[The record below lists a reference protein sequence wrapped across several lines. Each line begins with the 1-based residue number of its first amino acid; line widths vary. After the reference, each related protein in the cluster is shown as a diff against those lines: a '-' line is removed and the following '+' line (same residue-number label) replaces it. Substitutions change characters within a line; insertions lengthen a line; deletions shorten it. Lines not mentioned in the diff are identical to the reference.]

1 MSNGPE
7 ILHFVQNDKQF
18 MTNNEQLNN
27 STGTGANG
35 ATVLEAE
42 RPQVMLRAR
51 GITKSFGHSTVLR
64 GVNLSVNLGERV
76 ILLGPNGA
84 GKSTFMRILA
94 MLARPTAGSIE
105 IAGIPADEARASIRS
120 LIGVISHLTYLYE
133 DLTARE
139 NLHFYGKLYGLA
151 GKELENR
158 VEELLEKVG
167 LERRAGQR
175 VRYFSR
181 GMQQRL
187 SLARAILH
195 QPPILLLDEPDT
207 GLDRQAAEM
216 LAQAITEPDAQ
227 GQPRT
232 VLMTTHNLERG
243 LALSNRVVVLSAG
256 RIVRESSSSNLA
268 ADEVQSWYYEAI
280 RR

>member
-1 MSNGPE
+1 MNHSP
-7 ILHFVQNDKQF
+7 V
-18 MTNNEQLNN
+18 
-27 STGTGANG
+27 SPGAL
-35 ATVLEAE
+35 LEAVNK
-42 RPQVMLRAR
+42 PVMLRAQ
-51 GITKSFGHSTVLR
+51 GITKSFGHYTVLR
-64 GVNLSVNLGERV
+64 GVNLTLSLGERV

-84 GKSTFMRILA
+84 GKTTLMRILA
-94 MLARPTAGSIE
+94 MLARPSAGTLE
-105 IAGIPADEARASIRS
+105 VAGIPLNEARPSIRS
-120 LIGVISHLTYLYE
+120 LVGIISHLTYLYE

-139 NLHFYGKLYGLA
+139 NLHFYGRLYGLD
-151 GKELENR
+151 GEKLESR
-158 VEELLEKVG
+158 IEEMLAKVG
-167 LERRAGQR
+167 LERRADQR

-216 LAQAITEPDAQ
+216 LAQIIAEPDPQ

-243 LALSNRVVVLSAG
+243 LALSNRVVVLASG
-256 RIVRESSSSNLA
+256 RIVREAPANKLA
-268 ADEVQSWYYEAI
+268 AEEVQNWYYEAI

>member
-1 MSNGPE
+1 MSK
-7 ILHFVQNDKQF
+7 LDQ
-18 MTNNEQLNN
+18 MNNAPVSQAAL
-27 STGTGANG
+27 
-35 ATVLEAE
+35 LEVE
-42 RPQVMLRAR
+42 RKPVMLRAR
-51 GITKSFGHSTVLR
+51 GITKSFGHYTVLR
-64 GVNLSVNLGERV
+64 GVNLSLSLGERV

-84 GKSTFMRILA
+84 GKTTLMRILA
-94 MLARPTAGSIE
+94 MLARPSAGTLE
-105 IAGIPADEARASIRS
+105 VAGIPLNESRPSIRS
-120 LIGVISHLTYLYE
+120 LVGIISHLTYLYE

-139 NLHFYGKLYGLA
+139 NLRFYGKLYGLA
-151 GKELENR
+151 GEALEGR
-158 VEELLEKVG
+158 VEEMLIKVG
-167 LERRAGQR
+167 LEKRADQR

-187 SLARAILH
+187 SLARSILH

-216 LAQAITEPDAQ
+216 LAQIIAEPDAH

-243 LALSNRVVVLSAG
+243 LALSNRVVVLAG
-256 RIVRESSSSNLA
+256 GKIVREAAANKLA
-268 ADEVQSWYYEAI
+268 ADEVQNWYYEAL

>member
-1 MSNGPE
+1 
-7 ILHFVQNDKQF
+7 

-27 STGTGANG
+27 SPGAG
-35 ATVLEAE
+35 TVLEAE

-51 GITKSFGHSTVLR
+51 GITKSFGHITVLR
-64 GVNLSVNLGERV
+64 GVNLNVNLGERV

-84 GKSTFMRILA
+84 GKSTLMRILA

-105 IAGIPADEARASIRS
+105 IAGIPSDEARASIRS

-139 NLHFYGKLYGLA
+139 NLHFYGKVYGLA
-151 GKELENR
+151 GTELENR
-158 VEELLEKVG
+158 VEELLVKVG

-216 LAQAITEPDAQ
+216 LGQVITEPDDQ

-256 RIVRESSSSNLA
+256 RIVREVSAANLA

>member
-1 MSNGPE
+1 
-7 ILHFVQNDKQF
+7 

-27 STGTGANG
+27 SPG
-35 ATVLEAE
+35 ATLEAG

-51 GITKSFGHSTVLR
+51 GITKNFGHITVLR
-64 GVNLSVNLGERV
+64 GVNLDVNLGERV

-84 GKSTFMRILA
+84 GKSTLLRILA
-94 MLARPTAGSIE
+94 MLSRPSGGNLE
-105 IAGIPADEARASIRS
+105 IAGIPVEETRASVRS

-139 NLHFYGKLYGLA
+139 NLHFYGKLYGLS
-151 GKELENR
+151 GERLEHR
-158 VEELLEKVG
+158 VEELLIKVG

-195 QPPILLLDEPDT
+195 QPPLLLLDEPDT

-216 LAQAITEPDAQ
+216 LAQVVSEPDDQ

-256 RIVRESSSSNLA
+256 KIVREAPAQRLA
-268 ADEVQSWYYEAI
+268 GDEVQSWYYEAI

>member
-1 MSNGPE
+1 
-7 ILHFVQNDKQF
+7 
-18 MTNNEQLNN
+18 
-27 STGTGANG
+27 
-35 ATVLEAE
+35 
-42 RPQVMLRAR
+42 MLRAR
-51 GITKSFGHSTVLR
+51 GITKNFGHIAVLR
-64 GVNLSVNLGERV
+64 GVNLSVSLGERV

-84 GKSTFMRILA
+84 GKTTLMRILA
-94 MLARPTAGSIE
+94 MLARPTAGSLE
-105 IAGIPADEARASIRS
+105 IAGIPVEETRASVRS

-139 NLHFYGKLYGLA
+139 NLHFYGKMYGM
-151 GKELENR
+151 GGSELENR
-158 VEELLEKVG
+158 VEELLVKVG

-175 VRYFSR
+175 VRFYSR

-216 LAQAITEPDAQ
+216 LGQVIAEPDAQ

-232 VLMTTHNLERG
+232 VVMTTHNLERG

-256 RIVRESSSSNLA
+256 RIVRETPASNLA
-268 ADEVQSWYYEAI
+268 TDGVQGWYYEAI